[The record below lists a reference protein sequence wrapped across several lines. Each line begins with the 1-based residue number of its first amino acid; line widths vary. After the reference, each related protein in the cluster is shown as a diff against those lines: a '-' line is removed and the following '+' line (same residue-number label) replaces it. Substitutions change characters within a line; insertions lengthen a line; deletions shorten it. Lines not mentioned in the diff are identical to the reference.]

1 MLALASKLKYSII
14 ARTLYGVCSS
24 RSLFTWYSAKI
35 IKYTWKSNCNWRV
48 SCWSFISNLV
58 YSTPGPLK
66 EDKRLHVLFCAPR
79 KGQIY
84 KVSIDDY
91 SSQCSDMFMKP
102 SWTSWLW
109 NLIVEV
115 GKFGIFMT
123 WILTNVTK
131 WKTQTTKDWEAS
143 LIGKIYVY
151 LKIYWKNKKY
161 ACRATFFGKIKSK
174 KK

>member
-24 RSLFTWYSAKI
+24 RSLYTMI
-35 IKYTWKSNCNWRV
+35 INKKSTYTWKSTCNWRV
-48 SCWSFISNLV
+48 TSRSFISNIV
-58 YSTPGPLK
+58 YSTPGPQK
-66 EDKRLHVLFCAPR
+66 EDKRLHVLFFAPR

-84 KVSIDDY
+84 IVSIDDY

-109 NLIVEV
+109 NLVVEV

-123 WILTNVTK
+123 WKLTNVTK
-131 WKTQTTKDWEAS
+131 RKTDYEALGS
-143 LIGKIYVY
+143 IFN
-151 LKIYWKNKKY
+151 W
-161 ACRATFFGKIKSK
+161 
-174 KK
+174 

>member
-24 RSLFTWYSAKI
+24 RSLFTMIFNKKS
-35 IKYTWKSNCNWRV
+35 KYTWKSTCNWRV
-48 SCWSFISNLV
+48 TCQSFISNLV
-58 YSTPGPLK
+58 YSTPGPQK
-66 EDKRLHVLFCAPR
+66 EDKRLHVLFFAPR

-115 GKFGIFMT
+115 GKFGIFKT
-123 WILTNVTK
+123 WKLTNVTK
-131 WKTQTTKDWEAS
+131 WKTQTTKHWEAS